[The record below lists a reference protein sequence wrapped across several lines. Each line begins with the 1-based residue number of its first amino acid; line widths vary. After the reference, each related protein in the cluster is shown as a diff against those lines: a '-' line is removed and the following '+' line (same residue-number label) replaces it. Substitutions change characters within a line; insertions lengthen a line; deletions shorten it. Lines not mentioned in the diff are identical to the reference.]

1 MELHRSERFPGIA
14 VGYVLPTP
22 RLRPY
27 VSAISLTHVD
37 ASAGTIFDQ
46 VYPEWPNI
54 RLSADGDMACRP
66 GPGALE
72 RCNPIAG
79 IGPTSHA
86 THFSLAP
93 GRYWTVG
100 LLPLGWARFTEAR
113 ASDHADSWEQATDD
127 SVFACFAPLLD
138 IAAQGRDEDDTVT
151 RMEAHLVS
159 LLARPPRDEDKILRA
174 HAALVH
180 PAVTTVSELADQS
193 GMTVR
198 TLERLSTSAFGF
210 SPKLLMRRQRFLRS
224 RHHAASAGSVHVHHP
239 HPQARGRSARRS
251 HGIRNVVKLQIEEY
265 LESARH
271 QSPYQFRP
279 CRGEQLLAHL
289 EPAQCGVEPLHQRQR
304 GRRIGVIQRHNNFC
318 RIHRDPC
325 VE

>member
-1 MELHRSERFPGIA
+1 MQLHRSERFPGIA
-14 VGYVLPTP
+14 VGYTLPTQ

-27 VSAISLTHVD
+27 VSAISLTQVD
-37 ASAGTIFDQ
+37 PESGTIFDQ

-93 GRYWTVG
+93 GRYWTIG
-100 LLPLGWARFTEAR
+100 LLPLGWARFTDAR
-113 ASDHADSWEQATDD
+113 ASDYADSWEHATTD
-127 SVFACFAPLLD
+127 SVFDCFAPLLE
-138 IAAQGRDEDDTVT
+138 IATGGRNEDDTVA
-151 RMEAHLVS
+151 RMEAHLLS
-159 LLARPPRDEDKILRA
+159 LLARPARDEDKILRA
-174 HAALVH
+174 HAALVD

-224 RHHAASAGSVHVHHP
+224 LQHFMLDPSLAWLDTLDTQYVDQAHFIRDFKRFMDTTPRKYAAAP
-239 HPQARGRSARRS
+239 HPVLWAAAHARAAAAGTAMQVLQA
-251 HGIRNVVKLQIEEY
+251 
-265 LESARH
+265 
-271 QSPYQFRP
+271 
-279 CRGEQLLAHL
+279 
-289 EPAQCGVEPLHQRQR
+289 PAEATA
-304 GRRIGVIQRHNNFC
+304 
-318 RIHRDPC
+318 
-325 VE
+325 

>member
-224 RHHAASAGSVHVHHP
+224 LQHFMLDPSLAWLDTLDTQYVDQAHFIRDFKRFMDTTPRKYASAP
-239 HPQARGRSARRS
+239 HPVLWAAAQARAAAAGTAMQ
-251 HGIRNVVKLQIEEY
+251 VLQ
-265 LESARH
+265 A
-271 QSPYQFRP
+271 
-279 CRGEQLLAHL
+279 
-289 EPAQCGVEPLHQRQR
+289 PAEATA
-304 GRRIGVIQRHNNFC
+304 
-318 RIHRDPC
+318 
-325 VE
+325 